1 MTLSRKSKNLNTEDT
16 KEHRGIGT
24 SGHRKSPTPLKHRGK
39 GGTGERRAKN
49 QKTKN
54 QKLAAS
60 GQELPAVLLV
70 TIAVYPITAFAN

>member
-1 MTLSRKSKNLNTEDT
+1 MTLGRKSKNLNTEDT
-16 KEHRGIGT
+16 KEHRGIGSSEKPNT
-24 SGHRKSPTPLKHRGK
+24 FETQGK